1 METKTIYIVGNAT
14 FESFLEAKN
23 YEKYLKEKEF
33 NELLENTILNCK
45 IDLDNFND
53 YQLEEIKLGLKQNLD
68 VSIYAS
74 PKFSAV
80 QMSIIR
86 ESLEKGLDIK
96 QYINSKLLKD
106 LNQD

>member
-45 IDLDNFND
+45 IDLDNFN
-53 YQLEEIKLGLKQNLD
+53 E
-68 VSIYAS
+68 
-74 PKFSAV
+74 
-80 QMSIIR
+80 
-86 ESLEKGLDIK
+86 
-96 QYINSKLLKD
+96 
-106 LNQD
+106 LN